1 MADDAHTQAQSE
13 ETQPAED
20 GQPDTLNVQ
29 APAEQ
34 PDEPD
39 PGIGARLRPLK
50 SRRSHRRPTSTGM
63 SPSRG

>member
-20 GQPDTLNVQ
+20 GQPETLNVQ

-39 PGIGARLRPLK
+39 PGIGAQAGPLK
-50 SRRSHRRPTSTGM
+50 SRRSQRRPTSMGT